1 MSGHTKVEILA
12 PRASVPAA
20 VGQVIEKLVQEKV
33 DEALEAKGS
42 RIFEPWFRTK
52 REAYE
57 LRRLQTVPE
66 RTKWGLYY
74 ERFGCIHCHTKK
86 RPHASTGFC
95 APCRAKIAHQLEAI
109 IRELGEARR

>member
-1 MSGHTKVEILA
+1 MRKAVQVLA
-12 PRASVPAA
+12 PISRPGVPAA
-20 VGQVIEKLVQEKV
+20 VGQAIEQLVQQKV
-33 DEALEAKGS
+33 AEALEAKGS

-66 RTKWGLYY
+66 RKKWGLYY
-74 ERFGCIHCHTKK
+74 ERYGCLHCHTKK

-95 APCRAKIAHQLEAI
+95 APCRATIAQQLESI